1 MQGGSRMLSGWKP
14 SRWAVSRLDWHRTC
28 ASWVL
33 PARGTAERARPLS
46 SPAGGGRLDP
56 TKDPAIAAAIEKE
69 RAARLAAQPAK
80 KLGRSLTETLS
91 DHRDELVNIFLA
103 ALLLVLTLKMLRE
116 KGEKLDEES
125 DRDKRIKVLEAEL
138 ASLEA
143 AIVERVHEVDVLALH
158 CHSALKISARRLTRV
173 SLAGNAQGGWFRLW
187 GQPHRGGASGAAS
200 RSRRYPGCQGPP
212 GQL

>member
-1 MQGGSRMLSGWKP
+1 MQVGSRILSGRKLQL
-14 SRWAVSRLDWHRTC
+14 SRWAISRLDWHRAC
-28 ASWVL
+28 VSSVL
-33 PARGTAERARPLS
+33 PARGAAARARPLS
-46 SPAGGGRLDP
+46 SPAGGGGLDP

-125 DRDKRIKVLEAEL
+125 DSGKRIKALEAEL

-143 AIVERVHEVDVLALH
+143 AIVERVQEVDFLL
-158 CHSALKISARRLTRV
+158 R
-173 SLAGNAQGGWFRLW
+173 AGMR
-187 GQPHRGGASGAAS
+187 
-200 RSRRYPGCQGPP
+200 
-212 GQL
+212 